1 MDKKR
6 VVVSDVLSHVK
17 SALQDQGYEVL
28 GMNDLNQ
35 NPAAVVVSGLD
46 DDMMGIQN
54 VEVNAPIIDA
64 NGLSAN
70 EVLSELRKR
79 LGRFEK

>member
-1 MDKKR
+1 MDKKK

-28 GMNDLNQ
+28 GMNGLNQ
-35 NPAAVVVSGLD
+35 NPAAIVVSGLD

-54 VEVNAPIIDA
+54 VEVNAPVIDA

-70 EVLSELRKR
+70 EVLTELKKR
-79 LGRFEK
+79 LSRFE